1 MIKLIASDLD
11 GTLIPEGTQEI
22 EPGFFEV
29 LSELLDQGYQFY
41 VATGRQY
48 ANVRRLFSDYA
59 DRIGFVCENG
69 ALANFKDPIDNGINA
84 QSIIFPVSDRI
95 YRILIQ
101 TICNGK

>member
-48 ANVRRLFSDYA
+48 ANVRRLFPIMRTASDLSA
-59 DRIGFVCENG
+59 RTVPLPWNG
-69 ALANFKDPIDNGINA
+69 SVS
-84 QSIIFPVSDRI
+84 SIFWKCR
-95 YRILIQ
+95 
-101 TICNGK
+101 GKRQLRLQRTL